1 MPSTLKLV
9 QKNGEKSS
17 RLTVDQAGVLAVN
30 KVDQND
36 QSVQGDSEHL
46 LRVAGRVTF
55 DAASSR
61 TGSIGPS
68 GVAFVEDGSSG
79 SAVSCSATPHALT
92 FLAPAKTGSIGP
104 SGVAF
109 VEDDSSG
116 SVVSC
121 SATPHALTFSGPSNS
136 GEMTANKAYFSDYT
150 NFAAMTIES
159 NQLLCTDHTHLDGV
173 SIGFEPSS
181 YKIDMR
187 SMLAED
193 GGTPGHPVKLHV
205 RGTVMDDQLRGSSV
219 PSISWDSSGT
229 LTSEQ
234 TADLYGTLG
243 YDTSGGHVPGGKLP
257 LDMESVTMSALVDMI
272 AKLQERVRVLE
283 GFHTFT

>member
-79 SAVSCSATPHALT
+79 SA
-92 FLAPAKTGSIGP
+92 
-104 SGVAF
+104 
-109 VEDDSSG
+109 
-116 SVVSC
+116 VSC